1 MIRLALFLT
10 ALLSS
15 GISLNLQAAEAP
27 WYQVE
32 VLIFANEDPSVLD
45 DEFWPTELS
54 VPDSPKSISLKTPTT
69 TAQSFSAFERLPSS
83 ALLFNNEKQRIGR
96 YDSFRVLF
104 HAGWLQPVTSERYAR
119 QIHIKSGDIL
129 DNGMY
134 ELEGYISIDKGR
146 YLHFRPD
153 LYHSRHL
160 SPSEAEVLQHA
171 EEQPPQ
177 QFTALNTEE
186 TPQPQEVSTPSAEIP
201 GITSQ
206 VSPFSSEFLTVNMNQ
221 GRRMRSKEIHY
232 LDHPLMGILVLMIPI
247 SEAKVQ

>member
-1 MIRLALFLT
+1 MIRLALFVT

-15 GISLNLQAAEAP
+15 GLSLNLQAAEAP

-32 VLIFANEDPSVLD
+32 VLVFANEDPSVLD

-54 VPDSPKSISLKTPTT
+54 VPDSPKSIRLKNPTS
-69 TAQSFSAFERLPSS
+69 TAQSFSAFERLPGS
-83 ALLFNNEKQRIGR
+83 ALLFNNEKQRINR

-104 HAGWLQPVTSERYAR
+104 HAGWLQPVTSAKYSRK
-119 QIHIKSGDIL
+119 IHIKSGDIL

-146 YLHFRPD
+146 YLHFRPN

-160 SPSEAEVLQHA
+160 SPSEAAVLQHA
-171 EEQPPQ
+171 EAQPPQ
-177 QFTALNTEE
+177 QFTALNGEE
-186 TPQPQEVSTPSAEIP
+186 APQAQEVSAPIAEIP
-201 GITSQ
+201 AVTSEA
-206 VSPFSSEFLTVNMNQ
+206 SPFSTEFLTINMNQ

-232 LDHPLMGILVLMIPI
+232 LDHPLMGVLVLMIPI

>member
-15 GISLNLQAAEAP
+15 GLSLNLQAAEAP

-32 VLIFANEDPSVLD
+32 VLVFANEDPSVLD
-45 DEFWPTELS
+45 DEFWPSELS
-54 VPDSPKSISLKTPTT
+54 VPDAPASIRLKNPNS
-69 TAQSFSAFERLPSS
+69 AAESFAAFERLPSS
-83 ALLFNNEKQRIGR
+83 ALLFNNEKQRINR

-104 HAGWLQPVTSERYAR
+104 HAGWLQPVTSKKYAR
-119 QIHIKSGDIL
+119 NIHIKSGDIL

-134 ELEGYISIDKGR
+134 ELEGYITIDKGR
-146 YLHFRPD
+146 YLHFRPN

-160 SPSEAEVLQHA
+160 SPSEAAVLQHA

-177 QFTALNTEE
+177 QFAALDTEDAL
-186 TPQPQEVSTPSAEIP
+186 QPQEVATSLNEIP
-201 GITSQ
+201 AAP
-206 VSPFSSEFLTVNMNQ
+206 VEASPFSTEFLTINMNQ

-232 LDHPLMGILVLMIPI
+232 LDHPLMGVLVLMIPI